1 VLVAPVTAPGQ
12 IATQQVWFPPG
23 RWTDYFT
30 GATSAAS
37 VPAGGSATMSWQVTA
52 PVDSTASQPATAAL
66 TATATYTSQANGS
79 PGEVVVSQGPPALV
93 PPVISSVQPASA
105 GAGTIE
111 TINGANF
118 GATQGSS
125 YVFFVDGPT
134 SWGAPFDGATFQ
146 VDSWSDTKIT
156 FTIPTPSGPG
166 GVWHVIPGSTA
177 TVSVTTPGGTSNT
190 APVLI
195 TG

>member
-1 VLVAPVTAPGQ
+1 
-12 IATQQVWFPPG
+12 
-23 RWTDYFT
+23 
-30 GATSAAS
+30 
-37 VPAGGSATMSWQVTA
+37 MSWQVTA
-52 PVDSTASQPATAAL
+52 PAAGQQATAAL
-66 TATATYTSQANGS
+66 TATATYTSQADGS
-79 PGEVVVSQGPPALV
+79 PGEVATSQGPPPLV

-105 GAGTIE
+105 SAGTVE

-118 GATQGSS
+118 GAARGSS

-146 VDSWSDTKIT
+146 IDSWSDSKIT

-166 GVWHVIPGSTA
+166 GIWHVTPGSTA
-177 TVSVTTPGGTSNT
+177 TLNVTTPGGTSNT
-190 APVLI
+190 VPVQI